1 MIQSIKDRLERR
13 QEDLKA
19 MLRTKEDKLLAN
31 DSKLTVYRTQLDS
44 FKDELKGYEEFDSS
58 EDNIE
63 YQLTLNKEEL
73 DKVNNKINSLSDE
86 IYVANL
92 NFDDIS
98 KELRELS
105 ANNQKML
112 SEALVDVEADIEE
125 LKSKI
130 AEIKVEKKVLS
141 AEIEKLESITDTCP
155 TCGQKIPGA
164 VKPDTNEKKNQLH
177 SVSNNL
183 YVTENYLDT
192 ALEEKKSITDRC
204 NKEYRANVEELEREL
219 GVIKDRLETFKTE
232 KDSYIQQQLELNQK
246 VAKLNNLKEN
256 YNKLISNISST
267 EKSIVDI
274 EQDSSEVSGEILDV
288 KAHME
293 IVQQMVTLAK
303 REFRGILLINIIDY
317 INKRV
322 KQYSRKVF
330 DTEELDFSLN
340 ENAVDITYCNKP
352 YENLSGGEKQ
362 KIDVIIQLALRD
374 ILSKQLNI
382 KSNLLVCDE
391 IFDNMDLIGCNKII
405 DLISGLSDIDSI
417 FIISHHAQDLEL
429 TKDNSLVVEKTED
442 GISQIKF
449 V

>member
-1 MIQSIKDRLERR
+1 
-13 QEDLKA
+13 
-19 MLRTKEDKLLAN
+19 
-31 DSKLTVYRTQLDS
+31 
-44 FKDELKGYEEFDSS
+44 
-58 EDNIE
+58 
-63 YQLTLNKEEL
+63 
-73 DKVNNKINSLSDE
+73 
-86 IYVANL
+86 
-92 NFDDIS
+92 
-98 KELRELS
+98 
-105 ANNQKML
+105 
-112 SEALVDVEADIEE
+112 
-125 LKSKI
+125 
-130 AEIKVEKKVLS
+130 
-141 AEIEKLESITDTCP
+141 
-155 TCGQKIPGA
+155 
-164 VKPDTNEKKNQLH
+164 
-177 SVSNNL
+177 
-183 YVTENYLDT
+183 
-192 ALEEKKSITDRC
+192 
-204 NKEYRANVEELEREL
+204 
-219 GVIKDRLETFKTE
+219 
-232 KDSYIQQQLELNQK
+232 
-246 VAKLNNLKEN
+246 
-256 YNKLISNISST
+256 
-267 EKSIVDI
+267 
-274 EQDSSEVSGEILDV
+274 
-288 KAHME
+288 
-293 IVQQMVTLAK
+293 MVTLAK